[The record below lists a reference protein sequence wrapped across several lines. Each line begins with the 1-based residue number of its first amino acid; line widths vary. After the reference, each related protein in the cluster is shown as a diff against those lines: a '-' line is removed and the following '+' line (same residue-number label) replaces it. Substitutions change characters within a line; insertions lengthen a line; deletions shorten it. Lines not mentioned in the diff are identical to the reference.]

1 VLDRKSLDLQS
12 EIVCGCA
19 KYLMSKYMWCGSSI
33 CGINLMIRCN
43 SHSYVVW
50 IKYMWC
56 GILEGPTVF
65 ELKSSH
71 EFKSLVAKLSYFFWF
86 LLIVFTGS
94 VWLRKILK

>member
-1 VLDRKSLDLQS
+1 MQSLQVLDGKSLELQS

-33 CGINLMIRCN
+33 CGITLMIRCN

-71 EFKSLVAKLSYFFWF
+71 ELNPWLLNYLIFSGSY
-86 LLIVFTGS
+86 
-94 VWLRKILK
+94 